1 MPIWTKPLA
10 LTFVSA
16 CLTVAAA
23 TPNSAFAQSPNT
35 AVLLTGATEP
45 LTQENSGTTAKLI
58 NIEPV
63 VDLPTT
69 PVQPHRIV
77 NQLANFNET
86 PQAAPPLVNQ
96 PTPAAIENLPA
107 RRSPTQPIAAPQ
119 PSPLPVSSNT
129 ALPTVIVRPPAEGFF
144 EGDGVSVDVDRVDP
158 NLPNE
163 FAVKLRVPHSV
174 KIIEVT
180 PIQNGSVA
188 QNYKIRL
195 TQKPDGRHITSEITQ
210 LLEKTPGELVSD
222 QVSQVSPKPIETR
235 PGFQRNPF
243 FNTQSP
249 APTERVVTNR
259 MITERVAKE
268 RVAELP
274 KMVLQPESELAES
287 YSVQSAAKP
296 SAVATQPTP
305 VEVLPAASVLT
316 NDSAAQLNSSK
327 TELNFTQYAAPT
339 LADPAP
345 AAVTKTNTVPPIVSS
360 SQANSAEQAI
370 YKATSGQTKSSEM
383 LKGVAFNS
391 TDSSNFHQVPLH
403 TKLVG
408 PDTMG
413 LNDVCEFHLELHN
426 PGVHTEENLSIQ
438 ITLPL
443 GLEFSSNGDAVRIGT
458 QTQSWNLPSLA
469 AGETQRIQYLVKSIS
484 EGSKTQKL
492 WISSKGNAPQAR
504 QLDTVVDLEFET
516 EDAPLLPFESDI
528 K

>member
-45 LTQENSGTTAKLI
+45 LTQEDSGTTAKLI

-69 PVQPHRIV
+69 PAQPHRIV

-119 PSPLPVSSNT
+119 PAPLPISSNT

-210 LLEKTPGELVSD
+210 LLEKTPGELVSG
-222 QVSQVSPKPIETR
+222 QVSQASPKPIETR

-249 APTERVVTNR
+249 APTERVATERMVTD
-259 MITERVAKE
+259 RVAK
-268 RVAELP
+268 LP
-274 KMVLQPESELAES
+274 ETVPQQESKLVES
-287 YSVQSAAKP
+287 YSVQSAVKP
-296 SAVATQPTP
+296 SVVAIQRTPT
-305 VEVLPAASVLT
+305 EVFPAASVLT
-316 NDSAAQLNSSK
+316 SESAALLNSSK

-339 LADPAP
+339 LAEPAP

-383 LKGVAFNS
+383 LKGVAFTS
-391 TDSSNFHQVPLH
+391 TDSSKFHQVPLH

-408 PDTMG
+408 PETMG

-426 PGVHTEENLSIQ
+426 PSIRTEENLSIQ
-438 ITLPL
+438 ITLPV
-443 GLEFSSNGDAVRIGT
+443 GLEFSSNGDASNIGT
-458 QTQSWNLPSLA
+458 QTQSWNLPILA
-469 AGETQRIQYLVKSIS
+469 AGETQKIQYLVRSTS

-504 QLDTVVDLEFET
+504 QLDTVVDLQFET

-528 K
+528 Q